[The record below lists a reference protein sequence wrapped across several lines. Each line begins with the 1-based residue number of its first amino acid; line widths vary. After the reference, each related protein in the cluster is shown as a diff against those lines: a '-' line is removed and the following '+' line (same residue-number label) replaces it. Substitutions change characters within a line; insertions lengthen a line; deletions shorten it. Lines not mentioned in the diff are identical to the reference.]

1 MKYNEDANLDSS
13 QVRSAGRGG
22 GGRRKGGIALGGGA
36 GIIVVIIALFLGVS
50 PDELM
55 NSVQGQQGGQAQPG
69 GAQNGQGSNPYD
81 KCKKGK
87 DIASDRDCRWVAYTN
102 SIQNYWTE
110 SLDGYE
116 KTEVVTFDN
125 QTTTACG
132 TASAAVGPFYC
143 PPDKTVYLDTSFF
156 DVLTG
161 QLGAK
166 GGDAAEAYVIAHEFG
181 HHVQNLTGQM
191 SKAQD
196 RQTGPKS
203 NQVRLELQ
211 ADCYAGAW
219 LNSVN
224 ADKDGPISEFSQ
236 DDLDRAVDAAIAVGD
251 DRIQERS
258 SGRVDRE
265 SWTHGSSKQRRDWL
279 AVGFTSGDPN
289 QCNTFASSARI

>member
-1 MKYNEDANLDSS
+1 MQYNDEARLDSS
-13 QVRSAGRGG
+13 QVRSSGRGG

-36 GIIVVIIALFLGVS
+36 GIVVLIVALLLGVNPGDLTS
-50 PDELM
+50 Q
-55 NSVQGQQGGQAQPG
+55 VQGGQQAPPAG
-69 GAQNGQGSNPYD
+69 GQGQRND
-81 KCKKGK
+81 KFDACKSGA
-87 DIASDRDCRWVAYTN
+87 DIADNRDCRWVAYTN
-102 SIQNYWTE
+102 SIQDYWGETLKE
-110 SLDGYE
+110 YK
-116 KTEVVTFDN
+116 KTQVVTFDG
-125 QTTTACG
+125 QTSTACG
-132 TASAAVGPFYC
+132 TASSAVGPFYC
-143 PPDKTVYLDTSFF
+143 PPDQIVYLDTGFF
-156 DVLTG
+156 DVLTS

-219 LNSVN
+219 LSSVN
-224 ADKDGPISEFSQ
+224 SDADGPITKFTQ

-258 SGRVDRE
+258 QGRVDRE

-279 AVGFTSGDPN
+279 AVGFKSGDPN
-289 QCNTFASSARI
+289 QCDTFASAAKI